1 MKKVRIWLGPKEKYT
16 VVGLSAYGDGGP
28 PAKPELRKLVGAIE
42 LTVKMHFPHAS
53 VVRTELV
60 EKLYT

>member
-16 VVGLSAYGDGGP
+16 AIGLSIYGDGGP

-53 VVRTELV
+53 VVKAESL
-60 EKLYT
+60 EGLYA

>member
-1 MKKVRIWLGPKEKYT
+1 MKKVRIWLEPKEKYT

-42 LTVKMHFPHAS
+42 LTVKVHFPQAS
-53 VVRTELV
+53 IVKAKSLEEL
-60 EKLYT
+60 YA